1 MMMRKSEIDDF
12 PSGAHKRHS
21 GVSLVLGR
29 NKCLLVIALMA
40 VGLPLIPAPI
50 SDWRWHGLR
59 TAVFE
64 LGAVAL
70 LSLSLAQRWTVD
82 RRKHWRDALQ
92 TLPLRS
98 LVALLGWGCIS
109 ALMAAN
115 KPFALQG
122 LLQLGAGALIT
133 LTVASEARTRPQYEI
148 LLDALTGTTLLVS
161 LSGFILY
168 GRDHSL
174 LAVGLYHDHQLYGAV
189 FTVFLPI
196 MLAISLS
203 PISMSRRLLAQSAL
217 LFGFIAIGLAQ
228 ARSSWI
234 GMAAAL
240 LAFLGLFLWTRF
252 FALHDRLSVGK
263 HVGQSRQIVLSS
275 AMGLCVLCYFLAVT
289 PQAGQMGARLRT
301 LTTAVPQGKEESVE
315 WRFNVW
321 QGARRMI
328 SQKPALGWGIGC
340 YPLYQHPF
348 TNTGHDA
355 SYIRINSP
363 IISDEAHDSY
373 LQIAVELGLP
383 GLLLWLGV
391 LVSTFSLGVSA
402 LRRFTLGG
410 QRQWTLIGC
419 LSALTGQAVDAVA
432 NPGWQFGE
440 VNFFLWMTLGMTVAL
455 ALGLPDRAVESQ
467 DHRPG
472 GITAILG
479 ASKIVLA
486 LATGIGL
493 LWLILHTVSFLP
505 APRL

>member
-21 GVSLVLGR
+21 GVSLVVGR

-148 LLDALTGTTLLVS
+148 LLDALTGTTLLIS

-174 LAVGLYHDHQLYGAV
+174 LAVGLYQDHMLYGAV
-189 FTVFLPI
+189 FTILLPI
-196 MLAISLS
+196 MLSVSLS
-203 PISMSRRLLAQSAL
+203 PVSITRSLLARVAMVSGLVAL
-217 LFGFIAIGLAQ
+217 GLAET
-228 ARSSWI
+228 RSSWI
-234 GMAAAL
+234 GLAAAL
-240 LAFLGLFLWTRF
+240 LVFLALFLWTWF
-252 FALHDRLSVGK
+252 IASGDRLGLK
-263 HVGQSRQIVLSS
+263 AIFEQRRHIVVSGVL
-275 AMGLCVLCYFLAVT
+275 GLCVIGYFLVAT
-289 PQAGQMGARLRT
+289 PEVAQIGARLRT
-301 LTTAVPQGKEESVE
+301 LTTTVAQGKENSVE
-315 WRFNVW
+315 WRFTAW
-321 QGARRMI
+321 HGARLMI
-328 SQKPALGWGIGC
+328 MQKPLLGWGIGC
-340 YPLYQHPF
+340 YSFYQFPF
-348 TNTGHDA
+348 TGMGHKMA
-355 SYIRINSP
+355 EVKAQWPTIL
-363 IISDEAHDSY
+363 DETHNSY

-391 LVSTFSLGVSA
+391 LISTFSLGVSA

-410 QRQWTLIGC
+410 LRQWTLIGC

-440 VNFFLWMTLGMTVAL
+440 VNLFLWMTLGMTVAL

-493 LWLILHTVSFLP
+493 LWLILHTASFLP